1 MRILHLSMAAV
12 LILSVASLSACST
25 LGNSQVDTAIQ
36 QNLPKVC
43 SALEIAHVTFSAVAA
58 TGKIGSKTVAKEAAA
73 YAGVETICA
82 DPSHTTAVDAV
93 VKVAQAY
100 AIVTSALQQAKAAQ

>member
-1 MRILHLSMAAV
+1 MRILHLTMAASLV
-12 LILSVASLSACST
+12 LSAVSLSACQTTS
-25 LGNSQVDTAIQ
+25 NVDTAIE

-43 SALEIAHVTFSAVAA
+43 SALEIAHIAFSAVAA
-58 TGKIGSKTVAKEAAA
+58 TGKIKSSTVGKEAAA
-73 YAGVETICA
+73 YAGVETICS

-100 AIVTSALQQAKAAQ
+100 SVITVALQQAKAAQ

>member
-1 MRILHLSMAAV
+1 MRILHLAMAGSLMLSAV
-12 LILSVASLSACST
+12 SLSACQT
-25 LGNSQVDTAIQ
+25 TSQVDTAIE

-43 SALEIAHVTFSAVAA
+43 SALEIAHVAFSAVAA
-58 TGKIGSKTVAKEAAA
+58 TGKLKPATVSKEAAA
-73 YAGVETICA
+73 YAGVETICV

-100 AIVTSALQQAKAAQ
+100 AVVTSALQQAKAAQ

>member
-1 MRILHLSMAAV
+1 MRILHLAMAGS
-12 LILSVASLSACST
+12 LMLSVASLSACQT
-25 LGNSQVDTAIQ
+25 TSQVDNAIE

-43 SALEIAHVTFSAVAA
+43 SAIEIAHVAFSAVAA
-58 TGKIGSKTVAKEAAA
+58 TGKLKAGTVSKEAAA

-82 DPSHTTAVDAV
+82 DPSHTTVVDAV

-100 AIVTSALQQAKAAQ
+100 AVVSSALQQAKAAQ

>member
-1 MRILHLSMAAV
+1 MRILHLSVAAG
-12 LILSVASLSACST
+12 LMLSVASLSACST
-25 LGNSQVDTAIQ
+25 LGNSQVDTAIE

-43 SALEIAHVTFSAVAA
+43 SALEIAHIAFSAVAS
-58 TGKIGSKTVAKEAAA
+58 TGKLKPATVSKEAAA
-73 YAGVETICA
+73 YAGVETICS

-100 AIVTSALQQAKAAQ
+100 AVVTSALQQAKAAQ